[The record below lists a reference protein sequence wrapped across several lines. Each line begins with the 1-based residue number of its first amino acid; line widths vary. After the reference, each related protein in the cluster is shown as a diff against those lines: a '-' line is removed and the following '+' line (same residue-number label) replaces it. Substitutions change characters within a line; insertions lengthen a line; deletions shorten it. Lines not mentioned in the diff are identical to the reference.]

1 MAEAEDA
8 MIVDESEAAQV
19 VQEDSVFE
27 EPAAATTLLNATV
40 TLDDAKLGEPEPD
53 VTQVL

>member
-1 MAEAEDA
+1 

-19 VQEDSVFE
+19 VQEDGVFE
-27 EPAAATTLLNATV
+27 EPVAATALLDATA